1 MSILTFQ
8 QQTAVKPIS
17 DKNSLKFNQIVTEVI
32 NSDLVDMLGAAM
44 VTAIQND
51 STAERFTNILDSKTY
66 ENCNGNNVRFEGLRY
81 VLAYLVYARYIK
93 SSHVKDTFS
102 GMVRQ
107 NRAESEFIS
116 DGTLRG
122 LQQEA
127 KDIAVAQFKLIEA
140 YLQENSTVYP
150 EWEKGVNRKQF
161 KPRMI
166 NIRKTYY

>member
-1 MSILTFQ
+1 MILTFQ

-32 NSDLVDMLGAAM
+32 NSDLVDMLGAPM
-44 VTAIQND
+44 VTAIQSD
-51 STAERFTNILDSKTY
+51 PTAERFTNILEPKTY
-66 ENCNGNNVRFEGLRY
+66 ENCNGHNVKFEGLRY

-107 NRAESEFIS
+107 NRTESEFVS

-122 LQQEA
+122 MQQEA
-127 KDIAVAQFKLIEA
+127 KDIAVAQFKLIEG
-140 YLQENSTVYP
+140 YLQENCQAYP
-150 EWEKGVNRKQF
+150 EWGKGVNRVQF
-161 KPRMI
+161 KPRMT
-166 NIRKTYY
+166 NLRKTIR